1 MSGVVDELVARLSLE
16 RPHQTHA
23 VRRAMTALIDENRRG
38 VVLADEVGCGKTYEA
53 LGIAALLWAHHQHTD
68 RPIRRILVL
77 ADGALMTKW
86 FNEIELRADAGAKGP
101 KRGFTQYVSG
111 ASWDGFRGLLANVV
125 KLESRHDGNEAGVV
139 EARKRQVRPDRIYL
153 TKQSLLSRNG
163 STDASRYLRDLRN
176 TDWDLIIVDEAH
188 NYTGLHTQRSKIFF
202 EDGTPESRI
211 DGLTGRYVLAL
222 TATPFQLVTRE
233 LLNLLRVVHAEE
245 ADLEALDDGLRRYEK
260 GLESFY
266 ARRHLPPTDAG
277 RCRAVEALRRL
288 RLDDA
293 SGGSTKGAV
302 GLEPLLRRYVIRNV
316 KSPGTREYRMSED
329 REGVVHGR
337 SFQKLDDVRSLVKSS
352 ALLPLKGADA
362 WVYMQVR
369 DLIDD
374 ARAAANSDVT
384 RTPTFV
390 AGDLRQCLSSYEQL
404 GASSLLMTKG
414 LPRAEQV
421 KQTLTTLSAAGHRH
435 PKVRALCEV
444 IDSLVTIE
452 LDRVRPN
459 FHEMPGKILVFNTLM
474 KTASAL
480 AAAVN
485 ETVRARLDPFIL
497 ENLALVGWNSFEE
510 AKAAVDLA
518 LDAELEAIRE
528 RLVKDRGSKYLEVDR
543 DLLDGTGVAI
553 RGERANLVDIMF
565 HRAKLHCHQPLFLLR
580 LARYL
585 KTLDGPPMTEDVA
598 GFLMNRVTERLWS
611 SLDRIVDDF
620 LDDSQVAE
628 SHEGENRE
636 RATREIARLAQI
648 LAAPQGYVGRFDG
661 ETAEEDRERNR
672 ENFNR
677 PYAPLVL
684 LVSRVG
690 EEGIDLQAHTRYV
703 LHYDIEWNPAKMEQR
718 EGRVDREGRHSKE
731 PVRVQFFLLKDT
743 YEERVF
749 HTVMQRHLWFEV
761 LIGSKKKELA
771 KGIDVEPEPSAGVDL
786 GIDETGQLTDDER
799 AQVMLDLSPGG

>member
-1 MSGVVDELVARLSLE
+1 MSTLVDDLVARIALE

-23 VRRAMTALIDENRRG
+23 VRRALTALLAEERRG

-53 LGIAALLWAHHQHTD
+53 LGIAALLWAHHQRVGT
-68 RPIRRILVL
+68 PVRRILVL
-77 ADGALMTKW
+77 ADGALMNKW
-86 FNEIELRADAGAKGP
+86 FNEIEARSDTSAKGP

-111 ASWDGFRGLLANVV
+111 AEWEGFRSLLGNVV
-125 KLESRHDGNEAGVV
+125 KLETRSDGNESAVV
-139 EARKRQVRPDRIYL
+139 EAHKRQVRPDRIYL

-163 STDASRYLRDLRN
+163 SADASRYLRDLRN

-202 EDGTPESRI
+202 EDGTPESRSE
-211 DGLTGRYVLAL
+211 GLTGRYVLAL

-233 LLNLLRVVHAEE
+233 LLNLLRVVHADED
-245 ADLEALDDGLRRYEK
+245 DLTALDDGLRRYEK

-266 ARRHLPPTDAG
+266 GRRHLPPADAG
-277 RCRAVEALRRL
+277 RCRAVDALRRL
-288 RLDDA
+288 RLEDA
-293 SGGSTKGAV
+293 SDGTRPGTP
-302 GLEPLLRRYVIRNV
+302 GLEALLRRYVIRNV
-316 KSPGTREYRMSED
+316 KSPGTREYRMSEELD
-329 REGVVHGR
+329 GKVRGR
-337 SFQKLDDVRSLVKSS
+337 SFQKLDDVRSLVKAS

-374 ARAAANSDVT
+374 ARALAKSDEA

-404 GASSLLMTKG
+404 GASSLLMKKG
-414 LPRAEQV
+414 LPRAGELQ
-421 KQTLTTLSAAGHRH
+421 QTLATLNGAGHKH
-435 PKVRALCEV
+435 PKVRALCDV
-444 IDSLVTIE
+444 IDSLVAVEI
-452 LDRVRPN
+452 DRVRPN

-474 KTASAL
+474 KTATALGSA
-480 AAAVN
+480 VD
-485 ETVRARLDPFIL
+485 ETVRLRMEPFIQ

-510 AKAAVDLA
+510 ARSVVGKA
-518 LDAELEAIRE
+518 LDGELAAIRE
-528 RLVKDRGSKYLEVDR
+528 RLADERGARFLDIDKA
-543 DLLDGTGVAI
+543 LLDGTGVKI
-553 RGERANLVDIMF
+553 SGERANLVDIMF
-565 HRAKLHCHQPLFLLR
+565 HRAKLHCYQPMFLLR

-585 KTLDGPPMTEDVA
+585 KTLDSAPTTDDVA
-598 GFLMNRVTERLWS
+598 HFLMNRVTERLWK

-620 LDDSQVAE
+620 LDDTPIVE

-636 RATREIARLAQI
+636 RATREIGRLAQI
-648 LAAPQGYVGRFDG
+648 LAAPKGYVGRFDG
-661 ETAEEDRERNR
+661 ETDEEDRERNR

-718 EGRVDREGRHSKE
+718 EGRVDREGRHAKE

-771 KGIDVEPEPSAGVDL
+771 KGIDEELEPSNDVDL
-786 GIDETGQLTDDER
+786 GIDETGQLTDAER
-799 AQVMLDLSPGG
+799 AHVMLDLSPS